1 MLENSNILLSS
12 ENMAPIEQAHL
23 LRGFSSKKTP
33 IKWIRFFKLCV
44 LQREEALKARKKKTA
59 IMWGILLGIF
69 ILITIL
75 APKIFIL
82 ALLILLILG
91 GILNYIY
98 RRNFNKKYA
107 DGYDFFASYFTA
119 LFTLIEEEMPETGVI
134 SLRANVKKTMSSE
147 FFKSSNDANFKTQGF
162 ISGVEK
168 FYEREICNGTCQ
180 LKDGAEANFSF
191 IEVLRNRV
199 INKRGISGKRKVKN
213 KYKTTYPFILKM
225 KIPKSLYILKSD
237 VNSYDLKIEEDDNFY
252 YLRVKR
258 KFDIREEKPEDY
270 SPYMYNSIH
279 LFSVDYFT
287 LEVMNLLNTCYGCFI
302 LRNTI

>member
-33 IKWIRFFKLCV
+33 IKWIRFFRLCV

-75 APKIFIL
+75 APKIFTL
-82 ALLILLILG
+82 ALFVLLVLG

-119 LFTLIEEEMPETGVI
+119 LFTLMEEEMPETGVI
-134 SLRANVKKTMSSE
+134 SLRANVKKTMSS
-147 FFKSSNDANFKTQGF
+147 
-162 ISGVEK
+162 
-168 FYEREICNGTCQ
+168 
-180 LKDGAEANFSF
+180 
-191 IEVLRNRV
+191 
-199 INKRGISGKRKVKN
+199 
-213 KYKTTYPFILKM
+213 
-225 KIPKSLYILKSD
+225 
-237 VNSYDLKIEEDDNFY
+237 
-252 YLRVKR
+252 
-258 KFDIREEKPEDY
+258 
-270 SPYMYNSIH
+270 
-279 LFSVDYFT
+279 
-287 LEVMNLLNTCYGCFI
+287 
-302 LRNTI
+302 